1 MTVKEL
7 KKNNMAFK
15 MKGSPVKNLAEFFK
29 GLGKEGTKKRQKKQV
44 RENQGMTNFE
54 KRRAQQKRMS
64 RGESEFQYKNRMRRE
79 ASAEAKKSIVPGSFS
94 TKRKL
99 EGDLVVNQD
108 LMSKK
113 ISKPKKSNKI
123 DWTKVP
129 KVGTKARTEWYMK
142 NNLALDDTTPGYKE
156 NVNPEDFEIIEGKYG
171 PVSTIPIQKKSPYKK
186 GIGKYAKKAKGSRGY
201 KMKRK

>member
-15 MKGSPVKNLAEFFK
+15 MKASPIKDMSELRA
-29 GLGKEGTKKRQKKQV
+29 KQ
-44 RENQGMTNFE
+44 R
-54 KRRAQQKRMS
+54 RMS
-64 RGESEFQYKNRMRRE
+64 RGESEFQYRNRMRRE

-108 LMSKK
+108 LISKK

-123 DWTKVP
+123 DWTKAP
-129 KVGTKARTEWYMK
+129 KVGTKARTKWYMK
-142 NNLALDDTTPGYKE
+142 NNLALDDTTPSVKSTRNEGV
-156 NVNPEDFEIIEGKYG
+156 VNIQLDPEKPNFGA
-171 PVSTIPIQKKSPYKK
+171 VSRVPFQKKSPSKK
-186 GIGKYAKKAKGSRGY
+186 RGY

>member
-15 MKGSPVKNLAEFFK
+15 MKASPIKDMSELRA
-29 GLGKEGTKKRQKKQV
+29 KQ
-44 RENQGMTNFE
+44 R
-54 KRRAQQKRMS
+54 RMS
-64 RGESEFQYKNRMRRE
+64 RGESEFQYRNRMRRE

-123 DWTKVP
+123 DWTKAP
-129 KVGTKARTEWYMK
+129 KVGTKARTKWYMK
-142 NNLALDDTTPGYKE
+142 NNLALDDTTPSAKSTRDDGVV
-156 NVNPEDFEIIEGKYG
+156 NIQLNPEKPDFGA
-171 PVSTIPIQKKSPYKK
+171 VSRVPLQKKSPSKK
-186 GIGKYAKKAKGSRGY
+186 RGY

>member
-15 MKGSPVKNLAEFFK
+15 MKPSPIKDMSELRA
-29 GLGKEGTKKRQKKQV
+29 KQ
-44 RENQGMTNFE
+44 R
-54 KRRAQQKRMS
+54 RMS
-64 RGESEFQYKNRMRRE
+64 RGESEFQYRNRMRRE

-108 LMSKK
+108 LISKK

-123 DWTKVP
+123 AWTKAP
-129 KVGTKARTEWYMK
+129 KVGTKARTKWYMK
-142 NNLALDDTTPGYKE
+142 NNLALDDTTPSAKSTRNDGVV
-156 NVNPEDFEIIEGKYG
+156 NIQLNPEKPDFGA
-171 PVSTIPIQKKSPYKK
+171 VSRVPLQKKSPSKK
-186 GIGKYAKKAKGSRGY
+186 RGY
-201 KMKRK
+201 KMKRTK